1 MVHSQRDRA
10 QSNRAAA
17 AAALR
22 ILVVVVCFLFLFL
35 LFGLAS
41 LHFSL
46 RRHRSTS
53 TGPAKPNDALN
64 LILRGS
70 NICIFN

>member
-22 ILVVVVCFLFLFL
+22 ILVVVVCVFFFVSAVWSRFSPLFAPSAPIYLN
-35 LFGLAS
+35 GA
-41 LHFSL
+41 
-46 RRHRSTS
+46 
-53 TGPAKPNDALN
+53 GEAK
-64 LILRGS
+64 RCS
-70 NICIFN
+70 